1 MASEN
6 RLYRGTIAVMN
17 ETKQRAFRHS
27 IISLQTV
34 AEEEEEESQIASV
47 MYSYGQLSIELPDK
61 EGEEKEGEEE
71 EEGGGEVTMQEHY
84 AHSLANILLSFL
96 SFFHFSPGTP
106 CHVRGRSPSSP
117 GTLSLKTAM
126 SHPHRS
132 DD

>member
-71 EEGGGEVTMQEHY
+71 EEGGGR
-84 AHSLANILLSFL
+84 LPCKNIMLTVLPIFFCLFFL
-96 SFFHFSPGTP
+96 SFTSALVPP
-106 CHVRGRSPSSP
+106 
-117 GTLSLKTAM
+117 AM
-126 SHPHRS
+126 YEGGLLLLLAPLV
-132 DD
+132 